1 MKNSLFSFLMTIE
14 MGIFHE
20 FLTSETQKREILF
33 VYSLRSTKINEKKN
47 NDAI

>member
-1 MKNSLFSFLMTIE
+1 

-20 FLTSETQKREILF
+20 FLTSEIQKREILF
-33 VYSLRSTKINEKKN
+33 VYSLRSTKIKENKKN